1 MRFLCIGNADSIVM
15 INAQILPTTVYI
27 WMYVHKKA
35 KTTSNKG
42 DRCYTQSQYLISL
55 HLKQT
60 LITTRNFSKM
70 SNAYL
75 FDIKVSRY
83 FLRNRIVPFKRPLLK
98 FLLSYQYNRNMV
110 NTKRKIRISVTVY
123 IKLMHMPNW

>member
-27 WMYVHKKA
+27 SMYVHKKV

-60 LITTRNFSKM
+60 LITTRNFSVI
-70 SNAYL
+70 S
-75 FDIKVSRY
+75 KVHLIDCKEY
-83 FLRNRIVPFKRPLLK
+83 
-98 FLLSYQYNRNMV
+98 
-110 NTKRKIRISVTVY
+110 
-123 IKLMHMPNW
+123 

>member
-27 WMYVHKKA
+27 SMYVHKKL

-83 FLRNRIVPFKRPLLK
+83 FLRNRIVPFSAFTSFYSFINIIETWSSPRESRCGRRTL
-98 FLLSYQYNRNMV
+98 
-110 NTKRKIRISVTVY
+110 
-123 IKLMHMPNW
+123 W

>member
-27 WMYVHKKA
+27 SMYVHKKV

-60 LITTRNFSKM
+60 LIMTRNCFVV
-70 SNAYL
+70 SNAH
-75 FDIKVSRY
+75 IINCNVSRC
-83 FLRNRIVPFKRPLLK
+83 FLRNRIVPFSHSEYPSK
-98 FLLSYQYNRNMV
+98 YY
-110 NTKRKIRISVTVY
+110 VY
-123 IKLMHMPNW
+123 

>member
-27 WMYVHKKA
+27 SMYVHKKV

-60 LITTRNFSKM
+60 LITARNFSVISKT
-70 SNAYL
+70 YP
-75 FDIKVSRY
+75 ITVKV
-83 FLRNRIVPFKRPLLK
+83 FLRNRIVPFSRYPTSK
-98 FLLSYQYNRNMV
+98 FTNCYYFTNIMK
-110 NTKRKIRISVTVY
+110 T
-123 IKLMHMPNW
+123 